1 MISAYEFFKSAPK
14 VELHV
19 HLDAA
24 FDTRLLYEVAQR
36 DLASLPQ
43 EEPAPWRGGSVRVRE
58 QIAEC
63 EGFDEFSR
71 IVKMRAED
79 VVAGQLDRDNS
90 GNL

>member
-1 MISAYEFFKSAPK
+1 M
-14 VELHV
+14 
-19 HLDAA
+19 
-24 FDTRLLYEVAQR
+24 
-36 DLASLPQ
+36 
-43 EEPAPWRGGSVRVRE
+43 RVRE

>member
-43 EEPAPWRGGSVRVRE
+43 EVCSIQRYTLEFISVRLRE
-58 QIAEC
+58 
-63 EGFDEFSR
+63 S
-71 IVKMRAED
+71 
-79 VVAGQLDRDNS
+79 DRKDQP
-90 GNL
+90 LP